1 MYVALAL
8 SNIRAKTN
16 TLRSKCQGVNCN
28 NVRSMTKQGNIT
40 SIIRTYKPKCMPGN
54 NLGVVNQGNITYTMC
69 STISAYRAITYVSVC
84 GTCAYRILKNLTHP
98 HGNVKGMVGRVG
110 DRSRKSLWPLRLRG
124 RGLIKHDRT

>member
-8 SNIRAKTN
+8 SNIRDKTN

-40 SIIRTYKPKCMPGN
+40 SIIRTYKPKRKSD
-54 NLGVVNQGNITYTMC
+54 LDLAAVNQGNITYI
-69 STISAYRAITYVSVC
+69 ISSSVSICQAITYVSVC
-84 GTCAYRILKNLTHP
+84 GTCAYRILKTLTHP